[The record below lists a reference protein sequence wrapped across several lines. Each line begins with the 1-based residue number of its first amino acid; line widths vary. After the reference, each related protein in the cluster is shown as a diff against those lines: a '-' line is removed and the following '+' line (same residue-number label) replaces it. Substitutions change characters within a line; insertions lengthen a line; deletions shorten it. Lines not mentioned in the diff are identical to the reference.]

1 MLRESIGLSILLSF
15 LSSEF
20 LGISAGGLVSPGYL
34 AFFLEQPLRILST
47 MLLSVLICLAL
58 RLVQRFM
65 IIFGRRRFMAA
76 VLLGLI
82 GTWTIEQ
89 LFFYAAE
96 IGQDLRIIGYIIPGL
111 IANDMLKQGILKT
124 MALTIT
130 VAVIVRLVL
139 MLVAF

>member
-1 MLRESIGLSILLSF
+1 MLRESIGLSIVLSF

-34 AFFLEQPLRILST
+34 AFFLEQPLRVLST
-47 MLLSVLICLAL
+47 ILLSLLIWLVV
-58 RLVQRFM
+58 RLLERFL

-82 GTWTIEQ
+82 GAWAFEQ
-89 LFFYAAE
+89 LFFLADP
-96 IGQDLRIIGYIIPGL
+96 IGRDLRIVGYIIPGL
-111 IANDMLKQGILKT
+111 IANDMLKQGIVKT
-124 MALTIT
+124 TAMTII
-130 VAVIVRLVL
+130 VAVLVRLIL

>member
-15 LSSEF
+15 LSVEF

-47 MLLSVLICLAL
+47 MLLSVLVCLAL
-58 RLVQRFM
+58 RFMQRFM

-82 GTWTIEQ
+82 GTWAIEQ
-89 LFFYAAE
+89 LFFHAAE
-96 IGQDLRIIGYIIPGL
+96 ISQDLRIIGYIIPGL

-124 MALTIT
+124 MALTVT
-130 VAVIVRLVL
+130 VAVVVRLIV
-139 MLVAF
+139 MVVVF